1 MGTDDL
7 ELDNL
12 IKLARLA
19 EHFMDVAADRLPDPE
34 TLDLKA
40 QLELQPLNALSEQA
54 GEEMFAMDDGY
65 KALLSREPPVDHAV
79 LTAAATR
86 LVQMTIRAG
95 EAFAMLAVRIVGDEK
110 LPKLLDDEDHDQATS
125 DAFLVHGDPLLA
137 KAFAPLQ
144 PG

>member
-1 MGTDDL
+1 MTTENSD
-7 ELDNL
+7 LDNL
-12 IKLARLA
+12 IKLASLA
-19 EHFMDVAADRLPDPE
+19 EYFMDVAVDRLPDPE
-34 TLDLKA
+34 TLDLKT
-40 QLELQPLNALSEQA
+40 QLEILPLNALSEQA
-54 GEEMFAMDDGY
+54 GEEMFAMDDAY
-65 KALLSREPPVDHAV
+65 KAMLDRNPPVDNAM
-79 LTAAATR
+79 LAAAATR